1 MKLNEMVNYE
11 LLTLVN
17 VLLHSSYQFI
27 LLRTISMTLNM
38 EGCSWITEKKDDKCR
53 DAALKIL
60 NWIQDNNGYLDLADI
75 SKPNFDEIDEFD
87 AEFIFKRWDMVEQ
100 WIKSNVE
107 NIREK
112 IQRSEYERKSEVI
125 ILLELILT
133 NVMSNS

>member
-1 MKLNEMVNYE
+1 MA
-11 LLTLVN
+11 
-17 VLLHSSYQFI
+17 
-27 LLRTISMTLNM
+27 LNM
-38 EGCSWITEKKDDKCR
+38 EGCSWITENKDDKCR

-60 NWIQDNNGYLDLADI
+60 NWIQDNNGYLELADI

-87 AEFIFKRWDMVEQ
+87 AEFIFKRWEMVEQ

-107 NIREK
+107 NIGEK

>member
-107 NIREK
+107 NIGEK

>member
-1 MKLNEMVNYE
+1 MILNEMVNYD

-17 VLLHSSYQFI
+17 ILLHSSYQFI

-38 EGCSWITEKKDDKCR
+38 DGCSWITEKKDDKCR

-60 NWIQDNNGYLDLADI
+60 TWIQDNNGYLELVDI
-75 SKPNFDEIDEFD
+75 SQPNFDETDDFD
-87 AEFIFKRWDMVEQ
+87 AEFIFNRWDLVEQ

-107 NIREK
+107 KIGEK

-125 ILLELILT
+125 ILLELILS